1 MTASH
6 VLVVDDDPALLQAL
20 PEALRL
26 RMAGVT
32 VDTADSG
39 MAALDR
45 IAAREHDAIVIDV
58 KMPGMDGL
66 TLLAEIRARRPDTP
80 VVMITGHGEHALAIQ
95 ALRGGAYDF
104 IQKPIDRDH
113 FVAALSRAIGAHAL
127 NRRVKDRKLALKRC
141 TSELE
146 QIVEKLGRGSE
157 QARVLIVDDD
167 PALLQALPRAL
178 QIRMAEVTV
187 ETADSAAAAL
197 DRIAAGDY
205 DAIVTDIKM
214 PGMDGL
220 ALLAEIRRRQPD
232 TPILIITGH
241 GEYDLS
247 VRALRGGAYDFIQ
260 KPIDRDDFVA
270 SLYRAIRVHALH
282 RRGRDRQLALERC
295 TSELEGIVEKLG
307 RELRGTP
314 LRREQ

>member
-1 MTASH
+1 MTAPH
-6 VLVVDDDPALLQAL
+6 VLIVDDDPALLAAL

-39 MAALDR
+39 AAALDR
-45 IAAREHDAIVIDV
+45 IAARDYEAIVIDV

-66 TLLAEIRARRPDTP
+66 ALLAEIRARRPDTP
-80 VVMITGHGEHALAIQ
+80 VLMITGHGEHALAIQ

-113 FVAALSRAIGAHAL
+113 FVAALSRAMRAHAL
-127 NRRVKDRKLALKRC
+127 NRRVKDRQVALERC
-141 TSELE
+141 TGELE
-146 QIVEKLGRGSE
+146 QIVEKFGRGSE
-157 QARVLIVDDD
+157 QSRVLIVDDD
-167 PALLQALPRAL
+167 PALLQALPQAL
-178 QIRMAEVTV
+178 QLRMAEATV
-187 ETADSAAAAL
+187 ETADSAAVAL
-197 DRIAAGDY
+197 DRIAARDY

-260 KPIDRDDFVA
+260 KPIDRDHFVA
-270 SLYRAIRVHALH
+270 TLYRAIRAHAVN

-314 LRREQ
+314 LRGKP